1 MVNDS
6 GIPPEA
12 ILNPY
17 TPLAFLPPEFAGHYE
32 IASYVHVATMAVSS
46 SMHATVKYH
55 FLACSLIGLHMGL
68 AHGNAG
74 GVHDCPQCGNYRTQY
89 HLFFVEVSVIQWKH
103 CSPTAHL
110 AYEYN

>member
-17 TPLAFLPPEFAGHYE
+17 TLLAFLPPEFAGYYE
-32 IASYVHVATMAVSS
+32 IACYVNVATMAVSL

-68 AHGNAG
+68 AHGNPG
-74 GVHDCPQCGNYRTQY
+74 GVRDCLQNRNYRTQY
-89 HLFFVEVSVIQWKH
+89 RLLFVEVSIIQ
-103 CSPTAHL
+103 
-110 AYEYN
+110 